1 MLLTGKN
8 RIEDLEALN
17 EDFEYH
23 TVDDDEKWKID
34 LVKELIDVRHDEL
47 TVEGLDMDELQEI
60 LEYLCISRWNLPSL

>member
-1 MLLTGKN
+1 M
-8 RIEDLEALN
+8 EALN

-47 TVEGLDMDELQEI
+47 TVEGLDMDELEEI
-60 LEYLCISRWNLPSL
+60 LEYLCIS

>member
-60 LEYLCISRWNLPSL
+60 LEYLCIS

>member
-47 TVEGLDMDELQEI
+47 TVEGLDMDELEEI
-60 LEYLCISRWNLPSL
+60 LEYLCIS